1 VSSIRNRSIDRS
13 DLASAIGN
21 GLPTMG
27 DIGAFE
33 AVMIPI
39 HQGEGDRESEKEEF

>member
-1 VSSIRNRSIDRS
+1 MGD
-13 DLASAIGN
+13 

-27 DIGAFE
+27 DIRAFE

-39 HQGEGDRESEKEEF
+39 HQGKGNRESEKEEF